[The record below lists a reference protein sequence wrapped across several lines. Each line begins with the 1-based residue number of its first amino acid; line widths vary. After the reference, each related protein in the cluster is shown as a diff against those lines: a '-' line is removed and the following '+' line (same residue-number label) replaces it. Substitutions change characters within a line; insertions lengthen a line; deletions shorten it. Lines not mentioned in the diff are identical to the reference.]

1 MKKILFS
8 SNLTV
13 SEKQEFELHVKHN
26 MKRAYFSALGFVGC
40 HDDAVEL
47 SQEAFIRAY
56 RNYKNFDNNK
66 KFFTWYYKI
75 LKNLCLNF
83 IRDSKKQKK
92 NSIFEFVNSLE
103 SNENPISNIE
113 AHEFVEKVQRA
124 LLELSQIDKEIII
137 LKEFQNFSYKE
148 ISELME
154 VPIGTVMSK
163 LFYARKKLAD
173 KLKGDYNG

>member
-1 MKKILFS
+1 M
-8 SNLTV
+8 

-47 SQEAFIRAY
+47 SQKAFIRAY
-56 RNYKNFDNNK
+56 RNYKSFDRNK
-66 KFFTWYYKI
+66 NFFTWYYKI

-83 IRDSKKQKK
+83 IRDSKKQK
-92 NSIFEFVNSLE
+92 NNNIFEFVNTME
-103 SNENPISNIE
+103 SKENPIYNIE
-113 AHEFVEKVQRA
+113 AKELADKVQKSI
-124 LLELSQIDKEIII
+124 LELSQHDKEILI
-137 LKEFQNFSYKE
+137 LKEFQDFSYKE

-154 VPIGTVMSK
+154 IPIGTVMSK
-163 LFYARKKLAD
+163 LFYARKKLAE

>member
-1 MKKILFS
+1 M
-8 SNLTV
+8 

-56 RNYKNFDNNK
+56 RNYKTFDNNK

-83 IRDSKKQKK
+83 IRDSKKQKS
-92 NSIFEFVNSLE
+92 NNIFEFVNTLE
-103 SNENPISNIE
+103 SKENPISNIE
-113 AHEFVEKVQRA
+113 EKEFTDKVQKA
-124 LLELSQIDKEIII
+124 ILELPHFDKEIII

-154 VPIGTVMSK
+154 VPIGTVMSR

-173 KLKGDYNG
+173 KLKGGYNG